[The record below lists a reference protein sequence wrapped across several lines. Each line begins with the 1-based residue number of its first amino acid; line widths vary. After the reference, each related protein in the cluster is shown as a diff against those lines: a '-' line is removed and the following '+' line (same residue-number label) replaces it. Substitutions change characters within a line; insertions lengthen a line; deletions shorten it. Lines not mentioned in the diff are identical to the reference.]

1 VNQPPYPLVS
11 SGRRPSAGP
20 EPQFV
25 RPSFSMRPAASL
37 IVIGV
42 AAALMLSP
50 AIVAVLSVTFAGR
63 LDELGIQ
70 SIVPFYLVPIFESGR
85 VLFTAALATK
95 VIRVTELE

>member
-20 EPQFV
+20 GPQFG
-25 RPSFSMRPAASL
+25 RPWFSIRPTASL

-63 LDELGIQ
+63 LDELRIQ
-70 SIVPFYLVPIFESGR
+70 SIVPFHLVPIFESAR

-95 VIRVTELE
+95 VMRATEQE